1 MILGAVG
8 TVIALVA
15 VTDVYI
21 TTISMRGAGPLSGR
35 VMSTLWRPAVRS
47 TRFSHWALQ
56 VYGSL
61 MLPLAVAM
69 WATLLYVGFTLVFL
83 GDPDA
88 VVRATNGA
96 PAGIGERL
104 YFVGYTMST
113 LGNGELRPG
122 AGVWRAGTVAASLAG
137 LVLITLAITYV
148 TPVMNAVVTKRRVAR
163 MIVDLGPTV
172 SDLLDKGWDGES
184 FDRLRGHLSNLAPAF
199 ADLAQQHMAY
209 PVLHYFH
216 PVDRGTA
223 LAPATALLD
232 DTLTLL
238 RFGVAEPQ
246 RPDPVTLGRVTAAVD
261 LLLAALHEA
270 HIDPVDEPPEPPSL
284 AILDR
289 LGVPCVTEQEYHAAA
304 ADADLSDRRALLA
317 GFVANDGWSWG
328 T

>member
-1 MILGAVG
+1 
-8 TVIALVA
+8 
-15 VTDVYI
+15 
-21 TTISMRGAGPLSGR
+21 
-35 VMSTLWRPAVRS
+35 
-47 TRFSHWALQ
+47 
-56 VYGSL
+56 
-61 MLPLAVAM
+61 
-69 WATLLYVGFTLVFL
+69 
-83 GDPDA
+83 
-88 VVRATNGA
+88 
-96 PAGIGERL
+96 
-104 YFVGYTMST
+104 
-113 LGNGELRPG
+113 
-122 AGVWRAGTVAASLAG
+122 
-137 LVLITLAITYV
+137 
-148 TPVMNAVVTKRRVAR
+148 

-232 DTLTLL
+232 DTLILL

-246 RPDPVTLGRVTAAVD
+246 RPDPVTLGSVTAAVD